1 MQMMNI
7 GATIALFLVLLASAV
22 TVADPAYALGGA
34 LFGTVLVLALVA
46 AARRRPGRIRP
57 AGPLVRTGRALLF
70 RSPEKLWLVLVA
82 GFAVVCASVI
92 SHRLFG
98 AIPHI
103 EDSVAQY
110 FHAKLMAQGQVTM
123 PSHPLPEFFDAP
135 TIINDGRWHSQY
147 PPGHIAILAIGH
159 LFGVPWLINPLL
171 AGLAVIAVYYLALAL
186 HGARTARV
194 ASLLAALSPF
204 ILFMSA
210 EYMNHATGLLFTT
223 LFALN
228 FVKADRERSLGRAV
242 LAGASM
248 GMVFLT
254 RPYSAAVIGVPFV
267 VYGLWRWPRDVKGY
281 LRSYVTMGIVFACFF
296 GAQLWFNHATN
307 GDPFVYG
314 YERLHGPT
322 HRPGFGEI
330 STQYG
335 IEVHSFC
342 RGVEQACSNVRD
354 LSQMLFEWP
363 ITSLVFIVVALLCLR
378 VSAWHLVFLCSMA
391 GLVFAYIYHYAL
403 GIAFGPRFYYEVVG
417 LLIVVSAYGVM
428 QTPRLLLAVLGL
440 PWRRRA
446 VFATTAALI
455 GVFFLYGLIAN
466 LPARWRGYEYY
477 WGVHSFFL
485 HKIEKQYQFENA
497 LVFVSAT
504 YRNVYTRNPPTE
516 DAPVIYAR
524 DLGTRNQALMEHY
537 PQRDVYQQ
545 HGGEFVLI
553 RAGGSQD

>member
-1 MQMMNI
+1 MKAIKI
-7 GATIALFLVLLASAV
+7 GATIVLFVVLLAAGRS
-22 TVADPAYALGGA
+22 TTGPLVAIGFSVLGTAG
-34 LFGTVLVLALVA
+34 FLALVA
-46 AARRRPGRIRP
+46 RSRRTRSAIRP
-57 AGPLVRTGRALLF
+57 AGPLLRAGTAILF
-70 RSPEKLWLVLVA
+70 RSPEKLWLIAIA
-82 GFAVVCASVI
+82 GFVILCASVI

-98 AIPHI
+98 AIPHV

-110 FHAKLMAQGQVTM
+110 FHAKLMAQGRVTM

-135 TIINDGRWHSQY
+135 TIINDGNWHSQY
-147 PPGHIAILAIGH
+147 PPGHIAVLAIGH
-159 LFGVPWLINPLL
+159 LLGLPWLINPLL
-171 AGLAVIAVYYLALAL
+171 GGLTALAVYYLALAL
-186 HGARTARV
+186 HGVRTARV
-194 ASLLAALSPF
+194 ASLLAAFSPF

-228 FVKADRERSLGRAV
+228 FVKADRDRSLGRAV

-281 LRSYVTMGIVFACFF
+281 LRSYVTMGIVFACFV
-296 GAQLWFNHATN
+296 GIQLWFNNATN
-307 GDPFVYG
+307 GDPFMYG

-335 IEVHSFC
+335 IETHSFS
-342 RGVEQACSNVRD
+342 RGAEQACSNV
-354 LSQMLFEWP
+354 LNLNQMLFEWP
-363 ITSLVFIVVALLCLR
+363 VTSLLFVAIALLSLR
-378 VSAWHLVFLCSMA
+378 VFAWHLVFLCSVA

-403 GIAFGPRFYYEVVG
+403 GIAFGPRFYYESMG
-417 LLIVVSAYGVM
+417 LLIVVCAYGIM
-428 QTPRLLLAVLGL
+428 QTPRLFVAVLGL
-440 PWRRRA
+440 PWRRRT
-446 VFATTAALI
+446 VFAATAALI
-455 GVFFLYGLIAN
+455 SVFFVYAAVVN
-466 LPARWRGYEYY
+466 LPARWRSYEYY

-485 HKIEKQYQFENA
+485 RKIEKQYAFDHA
-497 LVFVSAT
+497 LVFVRAT
-504 YRNVYTRNPPTE
+504 YRNVYTRNPPDD

-524 DLGTRNQALMEHY
+524 DRGAQNQALMDFY

-545 HGGEFVLI
+545 QGGEFILI
-553 RAGGSQD
+553 RDGSPSK